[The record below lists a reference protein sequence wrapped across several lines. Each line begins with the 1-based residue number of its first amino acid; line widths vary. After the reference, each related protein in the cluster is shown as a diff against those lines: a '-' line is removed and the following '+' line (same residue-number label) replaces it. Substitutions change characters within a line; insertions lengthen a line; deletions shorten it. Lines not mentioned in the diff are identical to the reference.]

1 MKKRILAMMM
11 CLSMCF
17 CVACGT
23 NRKNEL
29 NGNNNSN
36 DHSGNG
42 AVENNT
48 GVTGDT
54 GTDGGA
60 GTSSGTTDNAETVTL
75 TCRVVYEEDGVLLLA
90 GQSGGASEVY
100 RIGTAGT
107 EVVTESGR
115 FVSGDDIEEG
125 SLIEIT
131 YNGMI
136 EESYPAA
143 PNGITKIVVKES
155 GFDDL
160 CDMYLD
166 VLDDLWEVDEALN
179 RNITELGVD
188 LSRTRLTKAEQA
200 AVAWRFGE
208 EHGIVPIEGTYEELV
223 EWGYINEESLYW
235 ENGCLFSVE
244 EKETEG
250 EHNLNTVTFNA
261 QKWSSGMGAYY
272 FVDCTSVQ
280 SEKGEW
286 SDYQIGAQ
294 AIS

>member
-1 MKKRILAMMM
+1 MVM

-29 NGNNNSN
+29 NSNNNGN
-36 DHSGNG
+36 DNSGND
-42 AVENNT
+42 AIENNT
-48 GVTGDT
+48 DVTGDT
-54 GTDGGA
+54 GTGGGA
-60 GTSSGTTDNAETVTL
+60 GILDGTTDDVETVTL
-75 TCRVVYEEDGVLLLA
+75 MCRVVYEEDGVLLLA

-115 FVSGDDIEEG
+115 FISGDDIEAG

-136 EESYPAA
+136 EESYPAI
-143 PNGITKIVVKES
+143 PNGIIRIVVKES

-160 CDMYLD
+160 CDMYLE
-166 VLDDLWEVDEALN
+166 VLDDLWEVDEGLN

-188 LSRTRLTKAEQA
+188 LSRTRLNKAEQA

-208 EHGIVPIEGTYEELV
+208 EHGIAPIEGTFEELV
-223 EWGYINEESLYW
+223 EWGYINEESWYW
-235 ENGCLFSVE
+235 ENGCLFSIE

-250 EHNLNTVTFNA
+250 TYNLNTVTFDA
-261 QKWSSGMGAYY
+261 QKWSSGTGAYF

-280 SEKGEW
+280 SATGEW